1 MEKCYLGGAIFSCM
15 KEDLKMAQDDGVKV
29 VVRDY
34 SNGNEVE
41 VIEIAYDKERDTIV
55 LGVNV

>member
-15 KEDLKMAQDDGVKV
+15 REDLELAQNDRVKV

-34 SNGNEVE
+34 STGEEVE
-41 VIEIAYDKERDTIV
+41 VIQIDYDKERDTIV
-55 LGVNV
+55 FGVNV

>member
-15 KEDLKMAQDDGVKV
+15 REDLKMAQDDGVKI

-34 SNGNEVE
+34 SNGEEVE
-41 VIEIAYDKERDTIV
+41 VIQIDYDKERDTIV

>member
-41 VIEIAYDKERDTIV
+41 VIEITYDKERDTIV

>member
-15 KEDLKMAQDDGVKV
+15 KEDLKMAEEDRVKV

-34 SNGNEVE
+34 NTGEERKVS
-41 VIEIAYDKERDTIV
+41 EITYDKERDTIV
-55 LGVNV
+55 LGV